1 VTRSG
6 TPPQT
11 GDDSTLGEG
20 KILQMLSY
28 GSSVSQI
35 VILLDEAVIELL
47 QGSPSDLKKLN
58 GPQIR

>member
-47 QGSPSDLKKLN
+47 QGSPSNLKKFN